1 MQYFAM
7 PMGVAALAFAF
18 QMISNLNVFYFSR
31 GMWVGTGILA
41 AILFCIIFGL
51 YLAKFILYPSKVL
64 KEWDCPMRINS
75 FAMITL
81 TLQLFAGLLMEP
93 NGVQPLEKINV
104 RAAPHMCSLHVVL

>member
-1 MQYFAM
+1 M

-18 QMISNLNVFYFSR
+18 QMISNLNVFYFGR

-51 YLAKFILYPSKVL
+51 YIAKFILYPSKVL

-104 RAAPHMCSLHVVL
+104 RTAPHMCSLYAVL